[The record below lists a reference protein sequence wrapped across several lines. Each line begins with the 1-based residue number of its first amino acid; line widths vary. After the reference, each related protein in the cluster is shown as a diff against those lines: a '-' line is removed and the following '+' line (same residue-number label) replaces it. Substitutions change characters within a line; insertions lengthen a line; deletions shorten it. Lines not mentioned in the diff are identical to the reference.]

1 MVTKRTFDLLL
12 AIPLLAAAV
21 PLMAIAVAAARLLGD
36 RGPVLYRAVRIGE
49 GGRSFEVLKLRTM
62 RVGDDGPRVTGRDDP
77 RITPFGRV
85 VRRFKVDELP
95 QLVNVVRGEM
105 SIVGPR
111 PEDPSY
117 VDWEDPLHNEVF
129 SARPGIT
136 GVAQLRYARE
146 AELLVGDDVER
157 TYRTQILPDKVA
169 LDGWYLR
176 HQSRRLDAR
185 IVLATALRMLGGSA
199 PRIGPLVPS
208 RPG

>member
-1 MVTKRTFDLLL
+1 MVYKRSFDLML
-12 AIPLLAAAV
+12 AIPLLAAALPV
-21 PLMAIAVAAARLLGD
+21 MAIAIAAARALGD
-36 RGPVLYRAVRIGE
+36 RGPVLHRAVRIGE
-49 GGRSFEVLKLRTM
+49 GGRPFEVLKLRTM
-62 RVGDDGPRVTGRDDP
+62 RLGDDGPRVTGRDDP

-95 QLVNVVRGEM
+95 QLVNVIRGEM

-117 VDWEDPLHNEVF
+117 VDWEDPQHNEVF
-129 SARPGIT
+129 RARPGIT

-146 AELLVGDDVER
+146 DELLVGDDVER
-157 TYRTQILPDKVA
+157 TYRTEILPDKVA

-185 IVLATALRMLGGSA
+185 IVLATALRMFGGTA
-199 PRIGPLVPS
+199 PQIGPWMQ
-208 RPG
+208 RPPR